1 LHLLGQPNALS
12 RSSLDA
18 ELQTAETALRVAAG
32 RHVFGEDSSQLRALQ
47 QRVLQLQQQL
57 KSQFGVNWA
66 PPGASQVP
74 YHGASQRQPFA
85 EPPAASPPPY
95 QGADLPLTL
104 QTPAPVV
111 TAGPPSYNFVT
122 SPTPAAPA
130 GFSTAVAIPSPGG
143 GQAAASPQWH
153 LPPSPPAPAQGDG
166 PPQYEPPALLPE
178 QHQRMQQMR
187 AKQQAQLAQVEQR
200 QKAAAELELQKAQS
214 AHTALEQQQAMLLQ
228 RQQQVQQKAQQL
240 QQQEERGRQL
250 AQQRQQQE
258 AAQQAQQMQQQMQHQ
273 QQVLLRQQQEPAA
286 PAQYAQPPAPVLPAG
301 PQIQLTVTSGDTA
314 ECSFPSGIQQLTVSG
329 TPSPLR
335 CLALA
340 LAMY

>member
-1 LHLLGQPNALS
+1 
-12 RSSLDA
+12 
-18 ELQTAETALRVAAG
+18 
-32 RHVFGEDSSQLRALQ
+32 
-47 QRVLQLQQQL
+47 
-57 KSQFGVNWA
+57 
-66 PPGASQVP
+66 
-74 YHGASQRQPFA
+74 
-85 EPPAASPPPY
+85 
-95 QGADLPLTL
+95 
-104 QTPAPVV
+104 
-111 TAGPPSYNFVT
+111 
-122 SPTPAAPA
+122 
-130 GFSTAVAIPSPGG
+130 
-143 GQAAASPQWH
+143 
-153 LPPSPPAPAQGDG
+153 
-166 PPQYEPPALLPE
+166 
-178 QHQRMQQMR
+178 MQQMR
-187 AKQQAQLAQVEQR
+187 AKQQVQLAQVEQR
-200 QKAAAELELQKAQS
+200 QKVAAELELQKAQS

-258 AAQQAQQMQQQMQHQ
+258 AAQQAQQMQQQ